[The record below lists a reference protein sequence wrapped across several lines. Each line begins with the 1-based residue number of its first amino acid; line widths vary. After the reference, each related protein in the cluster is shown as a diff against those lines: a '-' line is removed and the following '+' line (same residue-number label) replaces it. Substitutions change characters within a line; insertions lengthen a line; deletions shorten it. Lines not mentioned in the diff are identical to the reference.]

1 MKLPDGMG
9 LVCAGGLSQSFLTR
23 LPALLARLGPIKA
36 PSFRVAR
43 QMSNTLRAG
52 SPASHYSA
60 LDGCPMIWVSVPEA
74 SLDRVLRDLVV
85 RTPIRQAPFT
95 KTMVVLCGC
104 ERDSMAP
111 DLLKGTGARVATLNP
126 VPDAQE
132 KIFVAEGHAGTVRT
146 LRGLLERDRRK
157 LICLQPASKPLY
169 FAGIHMSAPLLLPWI
184 AAGVECLR
192 ASGFTRA
199 EAVKVGEILG
209 SRAIK
214 KYGKAGVKAWNRQ
227 TEAALRHAL
236 EHDLVKIR
244 CRDARLA
251 EIYEQGIG
259 IALAQFR

>member
-23 LPALLARLGPIKA
+23 LPALTARLGPIKA

-74 SLDRVLRDLVV
+74 SLDRVLRDLAV
-85 RTPIRQAPFT
+85 RTPIRKAPFT

-104 ERDSMAP
+104 ERDSLAP
-111 DLLKGTGARVATLNP
+111 DALKGTGARVATLNP
-126 VPDAQE
+126 VPDTQE
-132 KIFVAEGHAGTVRT
+132 KIFVAEGHAATVRA
-146 LRGLLERDRRK
+146 LRALLEKEKRK
-157 LICLQPASKPLY
+157 LICLAPAGKSLY

-184 AAGVECLR
+184 AAGMECLR

-199 EAVKVGEILG
+199 EAVQVGEILG

-214 KYGKAGVKAWNRQ
+214 KYGKAGVKAWNRHI
-227 TEAALRHAL
+227 AAGLRRAL
-236 EHDLVKIR
+236 DQDVAKIQ
-244 CRDARLA
+244 DACLA
-251 EIYEQGIG
+251 ERYEQGIR
-259 IALAQFR
+259 IALGVFR